1 MGRARSELLQGTLE
15 LLLLRTLALGPLHG
29 YGVARRL
36 EQVSRG
42 VFRVNPG
49 SFFPALYRLEE
60 RGYVKGAWGRSEN
73 NRRARFYSLTAKG
86 RARLA
91 SERASWERVAAAVG
105 RVLAMGEG

>member
-1 MGRARSELLQGTLE
+1 VSQARSDVLQGTLD
-15 LLLLRTLALGPLHG
+15 LLMLRTLALGPLHG
-29 YGVARRL
+29 FGIARRL

-42 VFRVNPG
+42 VFRVKPG

-86 RARLA
+86 RARLT
-91 SERASWERVAAAVG
+91 SERAGWERVAAAIA
-105 RVLAMGEG
+105 RVLAMEEG